1 MKQIW
6 KLSLLAL
13 VFLMTLSCTKE
24 DVLLD
29 EIEEKDQYASNPIL
43 GEWNLMHYSG
53 GLMGQESY
61 NKDDVTWTFNSN
73 GTVDVLINTTLN
85 NSMMPITTSQT
96 ANYVITGTKV
106 EVLVNNFF
114 PHDITYDNGKLILSN
129 NPALD
134 GPRIEFERD

>member
-6 KLSLLAL
+6 KLSLLGVL
-13 VFLMTLSCTKE
+13 FLMALSCVKE
-24 DVLLD
+24 
-29 EIEEKDQYASNPIL
+29 EEASSNPIH

-73 GTVDVLINTTLN
+73 GTVDILINTTLN

-96 ANYVITGTKV
+96 VNYALTGTKV
-106 EVLVNNFF
+106 EVLVNNFP

-129 NPALD
+129 QPELD
-134 GPRIEFERD
+134 GTRIEFERD